1 MGYYRIDRR
10 ANAGAMLHVGQPAP
24 SFTLPDASMEMMDL
38 SSYRGKKNVVLY
50 FYPKDGT
57 PACTIQAI
65 GFSDRE
71 NEFKKLDTIV
81 FGVSRDDVLSHQAF
95 RDEHGLTVE
104 LLADTEAEVCKLY
117 EVIQQK
123 LVDGHPRQCLLR
135 STFVIDKKG
144 VVRHILQDVNPRE
157 HVDEVL
163 KVCKELNAK
172 RAN

>member
-1 MGYYRIDRR
+1 
-10 ANAGAMLHVGQPAP
+10 
-24 SFTLPDASMEMMDL
+24 MEMMEL

-57 PACTIQAI
+57 PACTLQAI

-71 NEFKKLDTIV
+71 DEFTRLDTVV

-95 RDEHGLTVE
+95 RDEHGITVQ
-104 LLADTEAEVCKLY
+104 LLADTEEEVCRLY
-117 EVIQQK
+117 DVIREK
-123 LVDGHPRQCLLR
+123 IVDGHARPYLAR

-144 VVRHILQDVNPRE
+144 VVRHILQDVNPRA
-157 HVDEVL
+157 HVEEVL

-172 RAN
+172 SRQHAN

>member
-1 MGYYRIDRR
+1 
-10 ANAGAMLHVGQPAP
+10 
-24 SFTLPDASMEMMDL
+24 MEIMDL

-50 FYPKDGT
+50 FYPRDGT
-57 PACTIQAI
+57 PGCTIQAI

-95 RDEHGLTVE
+95 RDKHGLTVN
-104 LLADTEAEVCKLY
+104 LLADTEEEVCRLY
-117 EVIQQK
+117 DVIQEK
-123 LVDGHPRQCLLR
+123 IVDGHQKQCLCR

-144 VVRHILQDVNPRE
+144 VVRHILQDVNPKA

-163 KVCKELNAK
+163 KVCKTLNSVAH
-172 RAN
+172 AN

>member
-1 MGYYRIDRR
+1 
-10 ANAGAMLHVGQPAP
+10 
-24 SFTLPDASMEMMDL
+24 MEMTDI
-38 SSYRGKKNVVLY
+38 SKYKGKKNVVLY
-50 FYPKDGT
+50 FYPRDGT
-57 PACTIQAI
+57 PGCTIQAI

-71 NEFKKLDTIV
+71 NEFTKLDTIV

-144 VVRHILQDVNPRE
+144 VVRHILQDVNPRA

-163 KVCKELNAK
+163 KICKELDGK

>member
-1 MGYYRIDRR
+1 
-10 ANAGAMLHVGQPAP
+10 
-24 SFTLPDASMEMMDL
+24 MEMMDL

-95 RDEHGLTVE
+95 RDKHGLTVN
-104 LLADTEAEVCKLY
+104 LLADTEQEVCRLY
-117 EVIQQK
+117 DVIQNK
-123 LVDGHPRQCLLR
+123 IVDGHQKSCLLR

-144 VVRHILQDVNPRE
+144 VVRHILQDVSPKA

-163 KVCKELNAK
+163 KVIKTLDFAH
-172 RAN
+172 AN

>member
-1 MGYYRIDRR
+1 
-10 ANAGAMLHVGQPAP
+10 
-24 SFTLPDASMEMMDL
+24 MEMMDL

-71 NEFKKLDTIV
+71 DEFKRLDTVV

-104 LLADTEAEVCKLY
+104 LLADTEAEVCRLY
-117 EVIQQK
+117 DVIHEK
-123 LVDGHPRQCLLR
+123 LVDGLPRASLLR

-144 VVRHILQDVNPRE
+144 VVRHIMRDVNPRA
-157 HVDEVL
+157 HVNEVL
-163 KVCKELNAK
+163 KLVRELEAVTH
-172 RAN
+172 AN

>member
-1 MGYYRIDRR
+1 
-10 ANAGAMLHVGQPAP
+10 MLQVGKPAP
-24 SFTLPDASMEMMDL
+24 AFTLPDASMEMMSL

-71 NEFKKLDTIV
+71 EEFRKLDTIV
-81 FGVSRDDVLSHQAF
+81 FGVSPDDVISHATF
-95 RDEHGLTVE
+95 RDEHGLTVQ
-104 LLADTEAEVCKLY
+104 LLADTEAEVCRLYDVIDEKLAA
-117 EVIQQK
+117 
-123 LVDGHPRQCLLR
+123 GHSRPHLQR

-144 VVRHILQDVNPRE
+144 VVRHIMRDVNPKN

-163 KVCKELNAK
+163 KVVRQLNGH
-172 RAN
+172 AN

>member
-1 MGYYRIDRR
+1 
-10 ANAGAMLHVGQPAP
+10 
-24 SFTLPDASMEMMDL
+24 MEMTDI
-38 SSYRGKKNVVLY
+38 SKYKGKKNVVLY

-57 PACTIQAI
+57 PGCTLQAI

-71 NEFKKLDTIV
+71 NEFLKLDTIV

-117 EVIQQK
+117 EVIQEK
-123 LVDGHPRQCLLR
+123 LVDGHPRACLLR

-144 VVRHILQDVNPRE
+144 VVRHILQDVNPRA

-163 KVCKELNAK
+163 KACKELNGK

>member
-1 MGYYRIDRR
+1 
-10 ANAGAMLHVGQPAP
+10 
-24 SFTLPDASMEMMDL
+24 MEMTDI
-38 SSYRGKKNVVLY
+38 SKFKGKKNVVLY

-57 PACTIQAI
+57 PGCTIQAI

-71 NEFKKLDTIV
+71 NEFNRLDTIV

-104 LLADTEAEVCKLY
+104 LLADTDAEVCKLY

>member
-1 MGYYRIDRR
+1 
-10 ANAGAMLHVGQPAP
+10 
-24 SFTLPDASMEMMDL
+24 MEMTDL

-50 FYPKDGT
+50 FYPRDGT
-57 PACTIQAI
+57 PGCTIQAI

-71 NEFKKLDTIV
+71 AEFSKLDTIV

-104 LLADTEAEVCKLY
+104 LLADTEAEVCRLY
-117 EVIQQK
+117 EVIQDK
-123 LVDGHPRQCLLR
+123 IVDGHPRACLLR

-144 VVRHILQDVNPRE
+144 VVRHILQDVNPRA
-157 HVDEVL
+157 HVEEVL
-163 KVCKELNAK
+163 KVCRALNGR